1 MDDDRPEPHR
11 LDATGDGDA
20 DDPLWKGGL
29 RVGGQ
34 ELSLSRARSHGMEA
48 PLEYLER

>member
-20 DDPLWKGGL
+20 DAVEGRPQG
-29 RVGGQ
+29 GGQ
-34 ELSLSRARSHGMEA
+34 ELSLSRARSHVMEA